1 MDKKVL
7 ITGASGMVG
16 KHLVD
21 MCLEKGYYVRGTDIR
36 FDDRYKN
43 SYDLGGSNAYSE
55 NFEFLQADLRNFEE
69 CKKVVKG
76 VDVVFHV
83 AGVKGSPKRAAEQP
97 NDYFTPM
104 LQFNTNMAEASRLQG
119 VDWYVY
125 TSTVGVYQPAKV
137 FKEDDVW
144 KTFPSE
150 NDKYAG
156 WVKRL
161 GELQLDCFKTHYGL
175 ENYSIVRPAN
185 IYGEYDEFGEESTV
199 IASLVKKGY
208 KDDVLSVWGG
218 GTPIRDFIHAEDV
231 ARGILMCYEK
241 RIIEPINLGSGK
253 GVRIKDISSIIA
265 THYKK
270 EIEYDLTKPNGDE
283 KRLMDMTRANSYGF
297 YPEID
302 LEAGI
307 KRVIKYYE
315 CL

>member
-1 MDKKVL
+1 MTKIL

-21 MCLEKGYYVRGTDIR
+21 MCLEKGYFVKGTDIR
-36 FDDRYKN
+36 
-43 SYDLGGSNAYSE
+43 YDERYSE
-55 NFEFLQADLRNFEE
+55 EKYWGENFDFQHGNLNNYQRCLELVDD
-69 CKKVVKG
+69 

-104 LQFNTNMAEASRLQG
+104 LQMNTNMAEAARLQE

-125 TSTVGVYQPAKV
+125 TSTIGVYQPAEV

-161 GELQLDCFKTHYGL
+161 GELQLDCFETHYGL
-175 ENYSIVRPAN
+175 KNYSIVRPAN
-185 IYGEYDEFGEESTV
+185 IYGEYDNFGEESTV
-199 IASLVKKGY
+199 IASLVKKGCND
-208 KDDVLSVWGG
+208 KLLSVWGD

-231 ARGILMCYEK
+231 ARGILMSYENK
-241 RIIEPINLGSGK
+241 ITEPINLGSGD
-253 GVRIKDISSIIA
+253 GVRIRDIASIVA
-265 THYKK
+265 THYGK
-270 EIEYDLTKPNGDE
+270 EIEYDVTKPNGDN

-297 YPEID
+297 HPQVD
-302 LEAGI
+302 LETGI

-315 CL
+315 HLQK

>member
-1 MDKKVL
+1 MTKIL

-21 MCLEKGYYVRGTDIR
+21 MCLDKGYYVRGTDIR
-36 FDDRYKN
+36 LDDRYLEER
-43 SYDLGGSNAYSE
+43 YWGG
-55 NFEFLQADLRNFEE
+55 NFDFFQADLRDFDR
-69 CKKVVKG
+69 CKVLVDDI
-76 VDVVFHV
+76 DVVFHV

-104 LQFNTNMAEASRLQG
+104 LQFNTNMAEASRLEG

-125 TSTVGVYQPAKV
+125 TSTVGVYQPAEV

-144 KTFPSE
+144 KTYPSE

-161 GELQLDCFKTHYGL
+161 GELQLDCFETHYGL
-175 ENYSIVRPAN
+175 KNYSIVRPAN

-208 KDDVLSVWGG
+208 HNDLLSVWGD

-231 ARGILMCYEK
+231 ARGILMSYENQ
-241 RIIEPINLGSGK
+241 ITEPINLGSGD
-253 GVRIKDISSIIA
+253 GVRIKDIASIVA
-265 THYKK
+265 THYGK
-270 EIEYDLTKPNGDE
+270 EIEYDTTKPNGDN

-297 YPEID
+297 YPEVD
-302 LEAGI
+302 LETGI

-315 CL
+315 SLQK

>member
-1 MDKKVL
+1 MTKIL

-21 MCLEKGYYVRGTDIR
+21 MCLDEGYYVRGTDIR
-36 FDDRYKN
+36 YDDRY
-43 SYDLGGSNAYSE
+43 DTYSE
-55 NFEFLQADLRNFEE
+55 NFEFYQADLRDFDD
-69 CKKVVKG
+69 CKNVV
-76 VDVVFHV
+76 VDMDVVFHV

-104 LQFNTNMAEASRLQG
+104 LQFNTNMAEAARLQG

-144 KTFPSE
+144 KTYPSE

-161 GELQLDCFKTHYGL
+161 GELQLDCFETHYGL
-175 ENYSIVRPAN
+175 KNYSIVRPAN

-199 IASLVKKGY
+199 IASLVKKAY
-208 KDDVLSVWGG
+208 HDNNDILSVWGD

-231 ARGILMCYEK
+231 ARGILMSYENQ
-241 RIIEPINLGSGK
+241 ITEPINLGSGD
-253 GVRIKDISSIIA
+253 GVRIKDIASIVA
-265 THYKK
+265 THYGK
-270 EIEYDLTKPNGDE
+270 EIEYDTTKPNGDN

-297 YPEID
+297 YPEVD
-302 LEAGI
+302 LETGI

-315 CL
+315 SLQK

>member
-1 MDKKVL
+1 MTKIL

-21 MCLEKGYYVRGTDIR
+21 MCLDKGYYVRATDIR
-36 FDDRYKN
+36 YDDRYDIYVK
-43 SYDLGGSNAYSE
+43 
-55 NFEFLQADLRNFEE
+55 NFEFYQADLRDFDD
-69 CKKVVKG
+69 CKNVVTG
-76 VDVVFHV
+76 MDAVFQV

-104 LQFNTNMAEASRLQG
+104 LQMNTNMAEAARLQG

-125 TSTVGVYQPAKV
+125 TSTVGVYQPAEV

-144 KTFPSE
+144 KTYPSE

-161 GELQLDCFKTHYGL
+161 GELQLDCFETHYGL
-175 ENYSIVRPAN
+175 KNYSIVRPAN

-208 KDDVLSVWGG
+208 HDDLLSVWGD

-231 ARGILMCYEK
+231 ARGILMSYENK
-241 RIIEPINLGSGK
+241 ITEPINLGSGD
-253 GVRIKDISSIIA
+253 GVRIKDIASIVA
-265 THYKK
+265 THYGK
-270 EIEYDLTKPNGDE
+270 EIEYDTTKPNGDN

-297 YPEID
+297 YPEVD
-302 LEAGI
+302 LETGI

-315 CL
+315 SLQK

>member
-1 MDKKVL
+1 MTKIL

-21 MCLEKGYYVRGTDIR
+21 MCLEKGYYVRGADIR
-36 FDDRYKN
+36 YDDRY
-43 SYDLGGSNAYSE
+43 DTYSE
-55 NFEFLQADLRNFEE
+55 NFEFFQADLRNFDD
-69 CKKVVKG
+69 CKNVV
-76 VDVVFHV
+76 VDMNVVFHV

-104 LQFNTNMAEASRLQG
+104 LQFNTNMAEAARLQG

-125 TSTVGVYQPAKV
+125 TSTVGVYQPAEV

-144 KTFPSE
+144 KTYPSE

-161 GELQLDCFKTHYGL
+161 GELQLDCFETHYGL
-175 ENYSIVRPAN
+175 KNYSIVRPAN

-199 IASLVKKGY
+199 IASLVKKAY
-208 KDDVLSVWGG
+208 HDNNDILSVWGD

-231 ARGILMCYEK
+231 ARGILMSYENQ
-241 RIIEPINLGSGK
+241 ITEPINLGSGD
-253 GVRIKDISSIIA
+253 GVRIKDIASIVA
-265 THYKK
+265 THYGK
-270 EIEYDLTKPNGDE
+270 EIEYDTTKPNGDN

-297 YPEID
+297 YPEVD
-302 LEAGI
+302 LETGI

-315 CL
+315 SLQK

>member
-1 MDKKVL
+1 MTKIL

-21 MCLEKGYYVRGTDIR
+21 MCLEKGYFVKGTDIR
-36 FDDRYKN
+36 
-43 SYDLGGSNAYSE
+43 YDERYSE
-55 NFEFLQADLRNFEE
+55 EKYWGENFDFQHGNLNNYQRCLELVDD
-69 CKKVVKG
+69 

-104 LQFNTNMAEASRLQG
+104 LQMNTNMAEAARLQE

-125 TSTVGVYQPAKV
+125 TSTIGVYQPAEV

-161 GELQLDCFKTHYGL
+161 GELQLDCFETHYGL
-175 ENYSIVRPAN
+175 KNYSIVRPAN
-185 IYGEYDEFGEESTV
+185 IYGEYDNFGEESTV

-208 KDDVLSVWGG
+208 NDKLLSVWGD

-231 ARGILMCYEK
+231 ARGILMSYENK
-241 RIIEPINLGSGK
+241 ITEPINLGSGD
-253 GVRIKDISSIIA
+253 GVRIKDIASIVA
-265 THYKK
+265 THYGK
-270 EIEYDLTKPNGDE
+270 EIEYDTTKPNGDN

-297 YPEID
+297 HPKVD
-302 LEAGI
+302 LETGI

-315 CL
+315 HLQK

>member
-1 MDKKVL
+1 MTRIL

-21 MCLEKGYYVRGTDIR
+21 MCLQKGYYVRGTDIR
-36 FDDRYKN
+36 YDDRY
-43 SYDLGGSNAYSE
+43 DTYSE
-55 NFEFLQADLRNFEE
+55 NFEFYQADLRDFDD
-69 CKKVVKG
+69 CKNVV
-76 VDVVFHV
+76 VDMDVVFHV

-104 LQFNTNMAEASRLQG
+104 LQMNTNIAEASRLQE

-125 TSTVGVYQPAKV
+125 TSTVGVYQPAEV

-144 KTFPSE
+144 TTYPSE

-175 ENYSIVRPAN
+175 KNYSIVRPAN

-199 IASLVKKGY
+199 IASLVKKGCHN
-208 KDDVLSVWGG
+208 DILSVWGD

-231 ARGILMCYEK
+231 ARGILMSYEK
-241 RIIEPINLGSGK
+241 QITEPINLGSGD
-253 GVRIKDISSIIA
+253 GVRIKDIASIVA
-265 THYKK
+265 THYGK
-270 EIEYDLTKPNGDE
+270 EIEYDTTKPNGDN

-297 YPEID
+297 YPEVD
-302 LEAGI
+302 LETGI

-315 CL
+315 HLQK

>member
-1 MDKKVL
+1 MTKIL

-21 MCLEKGYYVRGTDIR
+21 MCLDKGYYVRGVDIR
-36 FDDRYKN
+36 LDDRYLEEK
-43 SYDLGGSNAYSE
+43 YWGD
-55 NFEFLQADLRNFEE
+55 NFDFFQADLRDFDR
-69 CKKVVKG
+69 CKVLVDDI
-76 VDVVFHV
+76 DVVFHV

-104 LQFNTNMAEASRLQG
+104 LQMNTNIAEASRLEG

-125 TSTVGVYQPAKV
+125 TSTVGVYQPAEV

-144 KTFPSE
+144 TTYPSE

-161 GELQLDCFKTHYGL
+161 GELQLDCFETHYGL
-175 ENYSIVRPAN
+175 KNYSIVRPAN

-208 KDDVLSVWGG
+208 HNDLLSVWGD

-231 ARGILMCYEK
+231 ARGILMSYENK
-241 RIIEPINLGSGK
+241 ITEPINLGSGD
-253 GVRIKDISSIIA
+253 GVRIKDIASIVA
-265 THYKK
+265 THYGK
-270 EIEYDLTKPNGDE
+270 EIEYDTTKPNGDN

-297 YPEID
+297 YPEVD
-302 LEAGI
+302 LETGI

-315 CL
+315 SLQK

>member
-1 MDKKVL
+1 MTKIL

-21 MCLEKGYYVRGTDIR
+21 MCLDKGYYVRGIDIR
-36 FDDRYKN
+36 LDDRYLEKK
-43 SYDLGGSNAYSE
+43 YWGD
-55 NFEFLQADLRNFEE
+55 NFDFFQADLRDFDR
-69 CKKVVKG
+69 CKVLVDDI
-76 VDVVFHV
+76 DVVFHV

-104 LQFNTNMAEASRLQG
+104 LQMNTNMAEAARLQG

-125 TSTVGVYQPAKV
+125 TSTVGVYQPAEV

-144 KTFPSE
+144 KTYPSE

-161 GELQLDCFKTHYGL
+161 GELQLDCFETHYGL
-175 ENYSIVRPAN
+175 KNYSIVRPAN

-208 KDDVLSVWGG
+208 HNDLLSVWGD

-231 ARGILMCYEK
+231 ARGILMSYENK
-241 RIIEPINLGSGK
+241 ITEPINLGSGD
-253 GVRIKDISSIIA
+253 GVRIKDIASIVA
-265 THYKK
+265 THYGK
-270 EIEYDLTKPNGDE
+270 EIEYDTTKPNGDN

-297 YPEID
+297 YPEVD
-302 LEAGI
+302 LETGI

-315 CL
+315 SLQK

>member
-1 MDKKVL
+1 MTKIL

-21 MCLEKGYYVRGTDIR
+21 MCLSEGYYVRATDIR
-36 FDDRYKN
+36 LDDRYLEQK
-43 SYDLGGSNAYSE
+43 YWGE
-55 NFEFLQADLRNFEE
+55 NFDFFQADLRNFDR
-69 CKKVVKG
+69 CKVLVDD

-104 LQFNTNMAEASRLQG
+104 LQMNTNIAEASRLQG

-125 TSTVGVYQPAKV
+125 TSTVGVYQPAEV

-144 KTFPSE
+144 KTYPSE

-161 GELQLDCFKTHYGL
+161 GELQLDCFETHYGL
-175 ENYSIVRPAN
+175 KNYSIVRPAN

-199 IASLVKKGY
+199 IASLVKKAY
-208 KDDVLSVWGG
+208 HDNNDILSVWGD

-231 ARGILMCYEK
+231 ARGILMSYENQ
-241 RIIEPINLGSGK
+241 ITEPINLGSGD
-253 GVRIKDISSIIA
+253 GVRIKDVAEIIA
-265 THYKK
+265 NHYNQS
-270 EIEYDLTKPNGDE
+270 IDYDTSKPNGDN

-297 YPEID
+297 YPEVD
-302 LEAGI
+302 LETGI

-315 CL
+315 SLQK

>member
-1 MDKKVL
+1 MTKIL

-21 MCLEKGYYVRGTDIR
+21 MCLQKGYFVKGTDIR
-36 FDDRYKN
+36 
-43 SYDLGGSNAYSE
+43 YDERYSE
-55 NFEFLQADLRNFEE
+55 EKYWGENFDFQHGNLNNYQRCLELVDD
-69 CKKVVKG
+69 
-76 VDVVFHV
+76 VDVVFQV

-104 LQFNTNMAEASRLQG
+104 LQMNTNMAEAARIAG
-119 VDWYVY
+119 VEWYVY
-125 TSTVGVYQPAKV
+125 TSTIGVYQPAEV

-161 GELQLDCFKTHYGL
+161 GELQLDCFETHYGL
-175 ENYSIVRPAN
+175 KNYSIVRPAN
-185 IYGEYDEFGEESTV
+185 IYGEYDNFGEESTV
-199 IASLVKKGY
+199 IASLVKKGCND
-208 KDDVLSVWGG
+208 KLLSVWGD

-231 ARGILMCYEK
+231 ARGILMSYENK
-241 RIIEPINLGSGK
+241 ITEPINLGSGD
-253 GVRIKDISSIIA
+253 GVRIRDIASIVA
-265 THYKK
+265 THYGK
-270 EIEYDLTKPNGDE
+270 EIEYDVTKPNGDN

-297 YPEID
+297 HPQVD
-302 LEAGI
+302 LETGI

-315 CL
+315 HLQK

>member
-1 MDKKVL
+1 MTKIL

-21 MCLEKGYYVRGTDIR
+21 MCLQKGYFVKGTDIR
-36 FDDRYKN
+36 
-43 SYDLGGSNAYSE
+43 YDERYSE
-55 NFEFLQADLRNFEE
+55 EKYWGENFDFQHGNLNNYQRCLELVDD
-69 CKKVVKG
+69 

-104 LQFNTNMAEASRLQG
+104 LQMNTNMAEAARIAG
-119 VDWYVY
+119 VEWYVY
-125 TSTVGVYQPAKV
+125 TSTIGVYQPAEV

-161 GELQLDCFKTHYGL
+161 GELQLDCFETHYGL
-175 ENYSIVRPAN
+175 KNYSIVRPAN
-185 IYGEYDEFGEESTV
+185 IYGEYDNFGEESTV
-199 IASLVKKGY
+199 IASLVKKGCND
-208 KDDVLSVWGG
+208 KLLSVWGD

-231 ARGILMCYEK
+231 ARGILMSYENK
-241 RIIEPINLGSGK
+241 ITEPINLGSGD
-253 GVRIKDISSIIA
+253 GVRIRDIASIVA
-265 THYKK
+265 THYGK
-270 EIEYDLTKPNGDE
+270 EIEYDVTKPNGDN
-283 KRLMDMTRANSYGF
+283 KRLMDMTRADSYGF
-297 YPEID
+297 HPKVD
-302 LEAGI
+302 LETGI

-315 CL
+315 HLQK

>member
-1 MDKKVL
+1 MTKIL

-21 MCLEKGYYVRGTDIR
+21 MCLDKGYYVRGVDIR
-36 FDDRYKN
+36 LDDRYLEEK
-43 SYDLGGSNAYSE
+43 YWGD
-55 NFEFLQADLRNFEE
+55 NFDFFQADLRDFDR
-69 CKKVVKG
+69 CKVLVDDI
-76 VDVVFHV
+76 DVVFHV

-104 LQFNTNMAEASRLQG
+104 LQMNTNIAEASRLEG

-144 KTFPSE
+144 KTYPSE

-161 GELQLDCFKTHYGL
+161 GELQLDCFETHYGL
-175 ENYSIVRPAN
+175 KNYSIVRPAN

-208 KDDVLSVWGG
+208 HNDLLSVWGD

-231 ARGILMCYEK
+231 ARGILMSYENQ
-241 RIIEPINLGSGK
+241 ITEPINLGSGD
-253 GVRIKDISSIIA
+253 GVRIKDIASIVA
-265 THYKK
+265 THYGK
-270 EIEYDLTKPNGDE
+270 EIEYDTTKPNGDN

-297 YPEID
+297 YPEVD
-302 LEAGI
+302 LETGI

-315 CL
+315 SLQK

>member
-1 MDKKVL
+1 MTKIL

-21 MCLEKGYYVRGTDIR
+21 MCLDKGYYVRATDIR
-36 FDDRYKN
+36 YDDRYDIYVK
-43 SYDLGGSNAYSE
+43 
-55 NFEFLQADLRNFEE
+55 NFEFYQADLRDFDD
-69 CKKVVKG
+69 CKNVVTG
-76 VDVVFHV
+76 MDAVFQV

-104 LQFNTNMAEASRLQG
+104 LQMNTNMAEAARLQG

-125 TSTVGVYQPAKV
+125 TSTVGVYQPAEV

-144 KTFPSE
+144 KTYPSE

-161 GELQLDCFKTHYGL
+161 GELQLDCFETHYGL
-175 ENYSIVRPAN
+175 KNYSIVRPAN

-208 KDDVLSVWGG
+208 HNDLLSVWGD

-231 ARGILMCYEK
+231 ARGILMSYENK
-241 RIIEPINLGSGK
+241 ITEPINLGSGD
-253 GVRIKDISSIIA
+253 GVRIKDIASIVA
-265 THYKK
+265 THYGK
-270 EIEYDLTKPNGDE
+270 EIEYDTTKPNGDN

-297 YPEID
+297 YPEVD
-302 LEAGI
+302 LETGI

-315 CL
+315 SLQK

>member
-1 MDKKVL
+1 MTKIL

-21 MCLEKGYYVRGTDIR
+21 MCLDKGYYVRATDIR
-36 FDDRYKN
+36 YDDRYDIYVK
-43 SYDLGGSNAYSE
+43 
-55 NFEFLQADLRNFEE
+55 NFEFYQADLRDFDD
-69 CKKVVKG
+69 CKNVVTG
-76 VDVVFHV
+76 MDAVFQV

-104 LQFNTNMAEASRLQG
+104 LQFNTNMAEAARLQG

-144 KTFPSE
+144 KTYPSE

-161 GELQLDCFKTHYGL
+161 GELQLDCFETHYGL
-175 ENYSIVRPAN
+175 KNYSIVRPAN

-208 KDDVLSVWGG
+208 NDKLLSVWGD

-231 ARGILMCYEK
+231 ARGILMSYENK
-241 RIIEPINLGSGK
+241 ITEPINLGSGD
-253 GVRIKDISSIIA
+253 GVRIKDIASIVA
-265 THYKK
+265 THYGK
-270 EIEYDLTKPNGDE
+270 EIEYDTTKPNGDN

-297 YPEID
+297 YPEVD
-302 LEAGI
+302 LETGI

-315 CL
+315 SLQK

>member
-1 MDKKVL
+1 MTKIL

-21 MCLEKGYYVRGTDIR
+21 MCLDKGYYVRGTDIR
-36 FDDRYKN
+36 LDDRYLEER
-43 SYDLGGSNAYSE
+43 YWGD
-55 NFEFLQADLRNFEE
+55 NFDFFQADLRNFDR
-69 CKKVVKG
+69 CKILVDDI
-76 VDVVFHV
+76 DVVFHV

-104 LQFNTNMAEASRLQG
+104 LQMNTNMAEAARLQG

-144 KTFPSE
+144 KTYPSE

-161 GELQLDCFKTHYGL
+161 GELQLDCFETHYGL
-175 ENYSIVRPAN
+175 KNYSIVRPAN

-208 KDDVLSVWGG
+208 HNDLLSVWGD

-231 ARGILMCYEK
+231 ARGILMSYENQ
-241 RIIEPINLGSGK
+241 ITEPINLGSGD
-253 GVRIKDISSIIA
+253 GVRIKDIASIVA
-265 THYKK
+265 THYGK
-270 EIEYDLTKPNGDE
+270 EIEYDTTKPNGDN

-297 YPEID
+297 YPEVD
-302 LEAGI
+302 LETGI

-315 CL
+315 SLQK

>member
-1 MDKKVL
+1 MTKIL

-21 MCLEKGYYVRGTDIR
+21 MCLQKGYFVKGTDIR
-36 FDDRYKN
+36 
-43 SYDLGGSNAYSE
+43 YDERYSE
-55 NFEFLQADLRNFEE
+55 EKYWGENFDFQHGNLNNYQRCLELVDD
-69 CKKVVKG
+69 
-76 VDVVFHV
+76 VDVVFQV

-104 LQFNTNMAEASRLQG
+104 LQMNTNMAEAARIAG
-119 VDWYVY
+119 VEWYVY
-125 TSTVGVYQPAKV
+125 TSTIGVYQPAEV

-161 GELQLDCFKTHYGL
+161 GELQLDCFETHYGL
-175 ENYSIVRPAN
+175 KNYSIVRPAN
-185 IYGEYDEFGEESTV
+185 IYGEYDNFGEESTV
-199 IASLVKKGY
+199 IASLVKKGCND
-208 KDDVLSVWGG
+208 KLLSVWGD

-231 ARGILMCYEK
+231 ARGILMSYENK
-241 RIIEPINLGSGK
+241 ITEPINLGSGD
-253 GVRIKDISSIIA
+253 GVRIRDIASIVA
-265 THYKK
+265 THYGK
-270 EIEYDLTKPNGDE
+270 EIEYDLTKPNGDK

-297 YPEID
+297 HPQVD
-302 LEAGI
+302 LETGI

-315 CL
+315 SLQK

>member
-1 MDKKVL
+1 MTKIL

-21 MCLEKGYYVRGTDIR
+21 MCLDKGYYVRGIDIR
-36 FDDRYKN
+36 LDDRYLDEK
-43 SYDLGGSNAYSE
+43 YWGD
-55 NFEFLQADLRNFEE
+55 NFDFFQADLRDFDR
-69 CKKVVKG
+69 CKVLVDDI
-76 VDVVFHV
+76 DVVFHV

-104 LQFNTNMAEASRLQG
+104 LQMNTNIAEASRLEG

-125 TSTVGVYQPAKV
+125 TSTVGVYQPAEV

-144 KTFPSE
+144 TTYPSE

-161 GELQLDCFKTHYGL
+161 GELQLDCFETHYGL
-175 ENYSIVRPAN
+175 KNYSIVRPAN

-208 KDDVLSVWGG
+208 HDDLLSVWGD

-231 ARGILMCYEK
+231 ARGILMSYENQ
-241 RIIEPINLGSGK
+241 ITEPINLGSGD
-253 GVRIKDISSIIA
+253 GVRIKDIASIVA
-265 THYKK
+265 THYGK
-270 EIEYDLTKPNGDE
+270 EIEYDTTKPNGDN

-297 YPEID
+297 YPEVD
-302 LEAGI
+302 LETGI

-315 CL
+315 SLQK

>member
-1 MDKKVL
+1 MTKIL

-21 MCLEKGYYVRGTDIR
+21 MCLEKGYFVKGTDIR
-36 FDDRYKN
+36 
-43 SYDLGGSNAYSE
+43 YDERYSE
-55 NFEFLQADLRNFEE
+55 EKYWGENFDFQHGNLNNYQRCLELVDD
-69 CKKVVKG
+69 

-104 LQFNTNMAEASRLQG
+104 LQMNTNMAEAARIG
-119 VDWYVY
+119 AVEWYVY
-125 TSTVGVYQPAKV
+125 TSTIGVYQPAEV

-161 GELQLDCFKTHYGL
+161 GELQLDCFETHYGL
-175 ENYSIVRPAN
+175 KNYSIVRPAN
-185 IYGEYDEFGEESTV
+185 IYGEYDNFGEESTV
-199 IASLVKKGY
+199 IASLVKKGCND
-208 KDDVLSVWGG
+208 KLLSVWGD

-231 ARGILMCYEK
+231 ARGILMSYENK
-241 RIIEPINLGSGK
+241 ITEPINLGSGD
-253 GVRIKDISSIIA
+253 GVRIRDIASIVA
-265 THYKK
+265 THYGK
-270 EIEYDLTKPNGDE
+270 EIEYDTTKPNGDN

-297 YPEID
+297 HPQVD
-302 LEAGI
+302 LETGI

-315 CL
+315 HLQK

>member
-1 MDKKVL
+1 MTKIL

-21 MCLEKGYYVRGTDIR
+21 MCLDKGYYVRGIDIR
-36 FDDRYKN
+36 LDDRYLEEK
-43 SYDLGGSNAYSE
+43 YWGD
-55 NFEFLQADLRNFEE
+55 NFDFFQADLRDFDR
-69 CKKVVKG
+69 CKILVDDI
-76 VDVVFHV
+76 DVVFHV

-104 LQFNTNMAEASRLQG
+104 LQMNTNIAEASRLEG

-125 TSTVGVYQPAKV
+125 TSTVGVYQPAEV

-144 KTFPSE
+144 KTYPSE

-161 GELQLDCFKTHYGL
+161 GELQLDCFETHYGL
-175 ENYSIVRPAN
+175 KNYSIVRPAN

-208 KDDVLSVWGG
+208 HDDLLSVWGD

-231 ARGILMCYEK
+231 ARGILMSYENQ
-241 RIIEPINLGSGK
+241 ITEPINLGSGD
-253 GVRIKDISSIIA
+253 GVRIKDIASIVA
-265 THYKK
+265 THYGK
-270 EIEYDLTKPNGDE
+270 EIEYDTTKPNGDN

-297 YPEID
+297 YPEVD
-302 LEAGI
+302 LETGI

-315 CL
+315 SLQK

>member
-1 MDKKVL
+1 MTKIL

-21 MCLEKGYYVRGTDIR
+21 MCLDEGYYVRGTDIR
-36 FDDRYKN
+36 YDDRY
-43 SYDLGGSNAYSE
+43 DTYSE
-55 NFEFLQADLRNFEE
+55 NFEFYQADLRDFDD
-69 CKKVVKG
+69 CKNVV
-76 VDVVFHV
+76 VDMDVVFHV

-104 LQFNTNMAEASRLQG
+104 LQFNTNMAEAARLQG

-144 KTFPSE
+144 KTYPSE

-161 GELQLDCFKTHYGL
+161 GELQLDCFETHYGL
-175 ENYSIVRPAN
+175 KNYSIVRPAN

-199 IASLVKKGY
+199 IASLVKKAY
-208 KDDVLSVWGG
+208 HDNNDILSVWGD

-231 ARGILMCYEK
+231 ARGILLSYENK
-241 RIIEPINLGSGK
+241 ITEPINLGSGN
-253 GVRIKDISSIIA
+253 GVRIKDIAEIIA
-265 THYKK
+265 NHYSQ
-270 EIEYDLTKPNGDE
+270 EIEYDTTKPNGDN

-297 YPEID
+297 YPEVD
-302 LEAGI
+302 LETGI

-315 CL
+315 SLQK

>member
-1 MDKKVL
+1 MTKIL

-21 MCLEKGYYVRGTDIR
+21 MCLDKGYYVRGIDIR
-36 FDDRYKN
+36 LDDRYDIYVK
-43 SYDLGGSNAYSE
+43 
-55 NFEFLQADLRNFEE
+55 NFEFYQADLRDFDD
-69 CKKVVKG
+69 CKNVVTG
-76 VDVVFHV
+76 MDAVFQV

-104 LQFNTNMAEASRLQG
+104 LQMNTNMAEAARLQG

-125 TSTVGVYQPAKV
+125 TSTVGVYQPAEV

-144 KTFPSE
+144 KTYPSE

-161 GELQLDCFKTHYGL
+161 GELQLDCFETHYGL
-175 ENYSIVRPAN
+175 KNYSIVRPAN

-199 IASLVKKGY
+199 IASLVKKGCND
-208 KDDVLSVWGG
+208 KLLSVWGD

-231 ARGILMCYEK
+231 ARGILMSYENK
-241 RIIEPINLGSGK
+241 ITEPINLGSGD
-253 GVRIKDISSIIA
+253 GVRIKDIASIVA
-265 THYKK
+265 THYGK
-270 EIEYDLTKPNGDE
+270 EIEYDTTKPNGDN

-297 YPEID
+297 YPQVD
-302 LEAGI
+302 LETGI

-315 CL
+315 SL

>member
-1 MDKKVL
+1 MTKIL

-21 MCLEKGYYVRGTDIR
+21 MCLQKGYFVKGTDIR
-36 FDDRYKN
+36 
-43 SYDLGGSNAYSE
+43 YDERYSE
-55 NFEFLQADLRNFEE
+55 EKYWGENFDFQHGNLNNYQRCLELVDD
-69 CKKVVKG
+69 
-76 VDVVFHV
+76 VDVVFQV

-104 LQFNTNMAEASRLQG
+104 LQMNTNMAEAARIG
-119 VDWYVY
+119 AVEWYVY
-125 TSTVGVYQPAKV
+125 TSTIGVYQPAKV

-161 GELQLDCFKTHYGL
+161 GELQLDCFETHYGL
-175 ENYSIVRPAN
+175 KNYSIVRPAN
-185 IYGEYDEFGEESTV
+185 IYGEYDNFGEESTV
-199 IASLVKKGY
+199 IASLVKKGCND
-208 KDDVLSVWGG
+208 KLLSVWGD

-231 ARGILMCYEK
+231 ARGILMSYENK
-241 RIIEPINLGSGK
+241 ITEPINLGSGD
-253 GVRIKDISSIIA
+253 GVRIRDIASIVA
-265 THYKK
+265 THYGK
-270 EIEYDLTKPNGDE
+270 EIEYDTTKPNGDN

-297 YPEID
+297 HPQVD
-302 LEAGI
+302 LETGI

-315 CL
+315 HLQK

>member
-1 MDKKVL
+1 MTKIL

-21 MCLEKGYYVRGTDIR
+21 MCLDKGYYVRGTDIR
-36 FDDRYKN
+36 LDDRYLEER
-43 SYDLGGSNAYSE
+43 YWGD
-55 NFEFLQADLRNFEE
+55 NFDFFQADLRNFDR
-69 CKKVVKG
+69 CKVLVDDI
-76 VDVVFHV
+76 DVVFHV

-104 LQFNTNMAEASRLQG
+104 LQFNTNMAEAARLQG

-144 KTFPSE
+144 KTYPSE

-161 GELQLDCFKTHYGL
+161 GELQLDCFETHYGL
-175 ENYSIVRPAN
+175 KNYSIVRPAN

-208 KDDVLSVWGG
+208 HDDLLSVWGD

-231 ARGILMCYEK
+231 ARGILMSYENQ
-241 RIIEPINLGSGK
+241 ITEPINLGSGD
-253 GVRIKDISSIIA
+253 GVRIKDIASIVA
-265 THYKK
+265 THYGK
-270 EIEYDLTKPNGDE
+270 EIEYDITKPNGDN

-297 YPEID
+297 YPEVD
-302 LEAGI
+302 LETGI

-315 CL
+315 SLQK

>member
-1 MDKKVL
+1 MTKIL

-36 FDDRYKN
+36 LDDRYLEEK
-43 SYDLGGSNAYSE
+43 YWGE
-55 NFEFLQADLRNFEE
+55 NFDFFQVDLRDFDR
-69 CKKVVKG
+69 CKVLVDDI
-76 VDVVFHV
+76 DVVFQV

-104 LQFNTNMAEASRLQG
+104 LQMNTNMAEAARLQG

-161 GELQLDCFKTHYGL
+161 GELQLDCFETHYGL
-175 ENYSIVRPAN
+175 KNYSIVRPAN

-199 IASLVKKGY
+199 IASLVKKGCND
-208 KDDVLSVWGG
+208 KLLSVWGD

-231 ARGILMCYEK
+231 ARGILMSYENK
-241 RIIEPINLGSGK
+241 ITEPINLGSGD
-253 GVRIKDISSIIA
+253 GVRIRDIASIVA
-265 THYKK
+265 THYGK
-270 EIEYDLTKPNGDE
+270 EIEYDVTKPNGDN

-297 YPEID
+297 YPEVD
-302 LEAGI
+302 LETGI

-315 CL
+315 SLRK

>member
-1 MDKKVL
+1 MTKIL

-21 MCLEKGYYVRGTDIR
+21 MCLDKGYYVRGTDIR
-36 FDDRYKN
+36 YDDRYNIYAK
-43 SYDLGGSNAYSE
+43 D
-55 NFEFLQADLRNFEE
+55 FEFYQADLRDFDD
-69 CKKVVKG
+69 CKNVVAG
-76 VDVVFHV
+76 MDVVFHV

-104 LQFNTNMAEASRLQG
+104 LQFNTNMAEAARLQG

-144 KTFPSE
+144 KTYPSE

-161 GELQLDCFKTHYGL
+161 GELQLDCFETHYGL
-175 ENYSIVRPAN
+175 KNYSIVRPAN

-208 KDDVLSVWGG
+208 HDKLLSVWGD

-231 ARGILMCYEK
+231 ARGILMSYENK
-241 RIIEPINLGSGK
+241 ITEPINLGSGD
-253 GVRIKDISSIIA
+253 GVCIKDIASIIA
-265 THYKK
+265 THYGK
-270 EIEYDLTKPNGDE
+270 EIEYDMEKPNGDN

-297 YPEID
+297 YPEVD
-302 LEAGI
+302 LETGI

-315 CL
+315 SLQK

>member
-1 MDKKVL
+1 MIKVL

-21 MCLEKGYYVRGTDIR
+21 MCLDKGYYVRATDIR
-36 FDDRYKN
+36 YDDRYDIYVK
-43 SYDLGGSNAYSE
+43 
-55 NFEFLQADLRNFEE
+55 NFEFYQADLRDFDD
-69 CKKVVKG
+69 CKNVVTG
-76 VDVVFHV
+76 MDVVFHV

-104 LQFNTNMAEASRLQG
+104 LQMNTNMAEAARLQG

-144 KTFPSE
+144 KTYPSE

-161 GELQLDCFKTHYGL
+161 GELQLDCFETHYGL
-175 ENYSIVRPAN
+175 KNYSIVRPAN

-208 KDDVLSVWGG
+208 HNDLLSVWGD

-231 ARGILMCYEK
+231 ARGILMSYENQ
-241 RIIEPINLGSGK
+241 ITEPINLGSGD
-253 GVRIKDISSIIA
+253 GVRIKDIASIVA
-265 THYKK
+265 THYGK
-270 EIEYDLTKPNGDE
+270 EIEYDTTKPNGDN

-297 YPEID
+297 YPEVD
-302 LEAGI
+302 LETGI

-315 CL
+315 SLQK

>member
-1 MDKKVL
+1 MTKIL

-21 MCLEKGYYVRGTDIR
+21 MCLQKGYFVKGTDIR
-36 FDDRYKN
+36 
-43 SYDLGGSNAYSE
+43 YDERYSE
-55 NFEFLQADLRNFEE
+55 EKYWGENFDFQHGNLNNYQRCLELVDD
-69 CKKVVKG
+69 
-76 VDVVFHV
+76 VDVVFQV

-104 LQFNTNMAEASRLQG
+104 LQMNTNMAEAARIAG
-119 VDWYVY
+119 VEWYVY
-125 TSTVGVYQPAKV
+125 TSTIGVYQPAEV

-161 GELQLDCFKTHYGL
+161 GELQLDCFETHYGL
-175 ENYSIVRPAN
+175 KNYSIVRPAN
-185 IYGEYDEFGEESTV
+185 IYGEYDNFGEESTV
-199 IASLVKKGY
+199 IASLVKKGCND
-208 KDDVLSVWGG
+208 KLLSVWGD

-231 ARGILMCYEK
+231 ARGILMSYENK
-241 RIIEPINLGSGK
+241 ITEPINLGSGD
-253 GVRIKDISSIIA
+253 GVRIRDIASIVA
-265 THYKK
+265 THYGK
-270 EIEYDLTKPNGDE
+270 EIEYDTTKPNGDN

-297 YPEID
+297 HPQVD
-302 LEAGI
+302 LETGI

-315 CL
+315 HLQK

>member
-1 MDKKVL
+1 MTKIL

-21 MCLEKGYYVRGTDIR
+21 MCLQKGYFVKGTDIR
-36 FDDRYKN
+36 
-43 SYDLGGSNAYSE
+43 YDERYSE
-55 NFEFLQADLRNFEE
+55 EKYWGENFDFQHGNLNNYQRCLELVDD
-69 CKKVVKG
+69 
-76 VDVVFHV
+76 VDVVFQV

-104 LQFNTNMAEASRLQG
+104 LQMNTNMAEAARIAG
-119 VDWYVY
+119 VEWYVY
-125 TSTVGVYQPAKV
+125 TSTIGVYQPAEV

-161 GELQLDCFKTHYGL
+161 GELQLDCFETHYGL
-175 ENYSIVRPAN
+175 KNYSIVRPAN
-185 IYGEYDEFGEESTV
+185 IYGEYDNFGEESTV
-199 IASLVKKGY
+199 IASLVKKGCND
-208 KDDVLSVWGG
+208 KLLSVWGD

-231 ARGILMCYEK
+231 ARGILMSYENK
-241 RIIEPINLGSGK
+241 ITEPINLGSGD
-253 GVRIKDISSIIA
+253 GVRIRDIASIVA
-265 THYKK
+265 THYGK
-270 EIEYDLTKPNGDE
+270 EIEYDMTKPNGDN

-297 YPEID
+297 HPQVD
-302 LEAGI
+302 LETGI

-315 CL
+315 HLQK

>member
-1 MDKKVL
+1 MTKIL

-21 MCLEKGYYVRGTDIR
+21 MCLEKGYFVKGTDIR
-36 FDDRYKN
+36 
-43 SYDLGGSNAYSE
+43 YDERYSE
-55 NFEFLQADLRNFEE
+55 EKYWGENFDFQHGNLNNYQRCLELVDD
-69 CKKVVKG
+69 

-104 LQFNTNMAEASRLQG
+104 LQMNTNMAEAARIAG
-119 VDWYVY
+119 VEWYVY
-125 TSTVGVYQPAKV
+125 TSTIGVYQPAEV

-161 GELQLDCFKTHYGL
+161 GELQLDCFETHYGL
-175 ENYSIVRPAN
+175 KNYSIVRPAN
-185 IYGEYDEFGEESTV
+185 IYGEYDNFGEESTV
-199 IASLVKKGY
+199 IASLVKKGCND
-208 KDDVLSVWGG
+208 KLLSVWGD

-231 ARGILMCYEK
+231 ARGILMSYENK
-241 RIIEPINLGSGK
+241 ITEPINLGSGD
-253 GVRIKDISSIIA
+253 GVRIRDIASIVA
-265 THYKK
+265 THYGK
-270 EIEYDLTKPNGDE
+270 EIEYDMTKPNGDN

-297 YPEID
+297 HPQVD
-302 LEAGI
+302 LETGI

-315 CL
+315 SLQK

>member
-1 MDKKVL
+1 MTKIL

-36 FDDRYKN
+36 LDDRYLEEK
-43 SYDLGGSNAYSE
+43 YWGD
-55 NFEFLQADLRNFEE
+55 NFDFFQADLRNFDR
-69 CKKVVKG
+69 CKILVDDI
-76 VDVVFHV
+76 DVVFHV

-104 LQFNTNMAEASRLQG
+104 LQFNTNMAEASRLEG

-125 TSTVGVYQPAKV
+125 TSTVGVYQPAEV

-144 KTFPSE
+144 TTYPSE

-161 GELQLDCFKTHYGL
+161 GELQLDCFETHYGL
-175 ENYSIVRPAN
+175 KNYSIVRPAN

-208 KDDVLSVWGG
+208 NDKLLSVWGD

-231 ARGILMCYEK
+231 ARGILMSYENQ
-241 RIIEPINLGSGK
+241 ITEPINLGSGD
-253 GVRIKDISSIIA
+253 GVRIKDIASIVA
-265 THYKK
+265 THYGK
-270 EIEYDLTKPNGDE
+270 EIEYDITKPNGDN

-297 YPEID
+297 YPEVD
-302 LEAGI
+302 LETGI

-315 CL
+315 SLQK

>member
-1 MDKKVL
+1 MTKIL

-21 MCLEKGYYVRGTDIR
+21 MCLDKGYYVRGTDIR
-36 FDDRYKN
+36 YDDRY
-43 SYDLGGSNAYSE
+43 DTYSE
-55 NFEFLQADLRNFEE
+55 NFEFYQADLREFDD
-69 CKKVVKG
+69 CKNVV
-76 VDVVFHV
+76 VDMDVVFQV

-104 LQFNTNMAEASRLQG
+104 LQFNTNMAEAARLQG

-161 GELQLDCFKTHYGL
+161 GELQLDCFETHYGL
-175 ENYSIVRPAN
+175 KNYSIVRPAN

-208 KDDVLSVWGG
+208 HNDLLSVWGD

-231 ARGILMCYEK
+231 ARGILMSYENK
-241 RIIEPINLGSGK
+241 ITEPINLGSGD
-253 GVRIKDISSIIA
+253 GVRIKDIASIVA
-265 THYKK
+265 THYGK
-270 EIEYDLTKPNGDE
+270 EIEYDTTKPNGDN

-297 YPEID
+297 HPKVD
-302 LEAGI
+302 LETGI

-315 CL
+315 SLQI

>member
-1 MDKKVL
+1 MTKIL

-21 MCLEKGYYVRGTDIR
+21 MCLDKGYYVRATDIR
-36 FDDRYKN
+36 YDDRYDIYVK
-43 SYDLGGSNAYSE
+43 
-55 NFEFLQADLRNFEE
+55 NFEFYQADLRDFDD
-69 CKKVVKG
+69 CKNVVTG
-76 VDVVFHV
+76 MDAVFQV

-104 LQFNTNMAEASRLQG
+104 LQMNTNMAEAARLQG

-144 KTFPSE
+144 KTYPSE

-161 GELQLDCFKTHYGL
+161 GELQLDCFETHYGL
-175 ENYSIVRPAN
+175 KNYSIVRPAN

-208 KDDVLSVWGG
+208 HNDLLSVWGD

-231 ARGILMCYEK
+231 ARGILMSYENQ
-241 RIIEPINLGSGK
+241 ITEPINLGSGD
-253 GVRIKDISSIIA
+253 GVRIKDIASIVA
-265 THYKK
+265 THYGK
-270 EIEYDLTKPNGDE
+270 EIEYDTTKPNGDN

-297 YPEID
+297 YPEVD
-302 LEAGI
+302 LETGI

-315 CL
+315 SLQK